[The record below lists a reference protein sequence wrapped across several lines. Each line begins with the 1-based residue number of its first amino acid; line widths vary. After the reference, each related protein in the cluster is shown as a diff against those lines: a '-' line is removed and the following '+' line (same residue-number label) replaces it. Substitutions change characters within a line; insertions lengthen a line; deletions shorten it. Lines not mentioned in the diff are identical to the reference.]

1 MTVSRFEN
9 SVDLDHSVFHC
20 TCKFLLIKFFNV
32 SYVESTR
39 HGFWLLH
46 FTMDNFTSFFCR
58 LLIFFRN

>member
-20 TCKFLLIKFFNV
+20 TCNSADKIYNV
-32 SYVESTR
+32 SYLESTW

-46 FTMDNFTSFFCR
+46 FTMDNFTSFLFVVC
-58 LLIFFRN
+58 